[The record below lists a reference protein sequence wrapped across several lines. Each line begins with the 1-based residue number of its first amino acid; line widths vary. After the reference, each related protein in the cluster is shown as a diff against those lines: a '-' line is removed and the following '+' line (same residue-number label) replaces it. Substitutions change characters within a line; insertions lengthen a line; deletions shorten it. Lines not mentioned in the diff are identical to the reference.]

1 MPIANLAIKYLF
13 DKFSVQLLNN
23 VTGISLSTLYRY
35 KNTGNIASTE
45 YYNKLFNRY
54 RSVMYTQLRA
64 SGASKKQA
72 DRFKGTN
79 PVRVNEVVRKY
90 QETAARL
97 ATEYQVDYNTITE
110 NMSKSMKDYEEI
122 NESP

>member
-13 DKFSVQLLNN
+13 SKFSIPLLNN
-23 VTGISLSTLYRY
+23 VTGISLTTLYRY

-64 SGASKKQA
+64 NGANVKQA
-72 DRFKGTN
+72 NRYKGAN
-79 PVRVNEVVRKY
+79 PTTVNQVIRKY

-97 ATEYQVDYNTITE
+97 ATEFKVDYNTITE
-110 NMSKSMKDYEEI
+110 NMSKSQKDAEEI
-122 NESP
+122 WESN